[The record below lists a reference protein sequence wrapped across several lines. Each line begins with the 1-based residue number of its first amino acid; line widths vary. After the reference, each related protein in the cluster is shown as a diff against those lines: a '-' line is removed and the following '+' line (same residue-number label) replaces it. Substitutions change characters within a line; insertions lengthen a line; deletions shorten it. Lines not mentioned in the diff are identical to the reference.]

1 MYVFFSCC
9 LWTLVFLYSKIISA
23 FPTSTSGSFVST
35 WVKYYCTYHREPK
48 RVTMVLFDPK
58 SGGKTVSRSGKVFIS
73 NGIWLCWY
81 RRIRLYLYNQSM
93 PMLWLYL
100 YNQSMGMFELLS
112 NLFLVRAEL
121 WEWCPLSLV
130 PLMISMDRISRCS
143 QALKGPRVPD
153 LKIPP
158 LLAAD
163 NLGLMVSLMQ
173 WPSAHSGPF

>member
-1 MYVFFSCC
+1 M
-9 LWTLVFLYSKIISA
+9 
-23 FPTSTSGSFVST
+23 ST

-81 RRIRLYLYNQSM
+81 RRIRLYLYNQSV
-93 PMLWLYL
+93 
-100 YNQSMGMFELLS
+100 GMFELLS
-112 NLFLVRAEL
+112 NLFLMRAEL

-143 QALKGPRVPD
+143 QALKGPRVAD
-153 LKIPP
+153 LKIPS

-173 WPSAHSGPF
+173 WPSSHSGPFESKAMVLNQK

>member
-9 LWTLVFLYSKIISA
+9 LWTLVFLSSKIISA

-81 RRIRLYLYNQSM
+81 RRIRLYLYNQSV
-93 PMLWLYL
+93 
-100 YNQSMGMFELLS
+100 GMFELLS
-112 NLFLVRAEL
+112 KPVSGVS
-121 WEWCPLSLV
+121 WCPLSLV
-130 PLMISMDRISRCS
+130 LLMISMDRISRCS
-143 QALKGPRVPD
+143 QALKGPRVAD
-153 LKIPP
+153 LKIPS

-163 NLGLMVSLMQ
+163 NLDLMVSLMQ
-173 WPSAHSGPF
+173 WPSAHSGPFKSKAMVLNQK